1 MVKSGGDIPGLCFL
15 INDLKTTA
23 YRGLGDA
30 IMARITQ
37 DGFTAQGENHTQT
50 ETISAD
56 GQTRIDVPSS
66 DFTTGADMVRSGQNL
81 ELHGQGGE
89 TIVIEGYFSADVPP
103 AIHAPDGSALTP
115 QLVESFA
122 RSPQQYAEN
131 ETATDASPI
140 GAAQEVKG
148 DAFVIHADGTK
159 EKLSI
164 GTPVFE
170 GDIIETSKEG
180 AVNIVFMDETS
191 LAVSQNAR
199 IALDGYTFD
208 AATESGTTDLSVLRG
223 VFVFTSGLI
232 GRDDPDDVKI
242 ETPVGSIGIRGTI
255 IAGHIVPDG
264 ESEISVI
271 EGAIVIQNS
280 VGEIILSQ
288 QYEMV
293 KISAF
298 DKPMENMGVMNAQDM
313 NDKFGSVSDVI
324 PTLFSTIEDSSKD
337 TKDFTVDDAANAD
350 APAEDAPL
358 EAEASDSED
367 IAPVEDAPADTLPSV
382 DMQDMMMQETVT
394 GESLLTVRTDTN
406 ILSNTLATSTNI
418 KPADIERERFV
429 LKPPGEQIINPIV
442 LQNTGTGASTPTL
455 NLNSATAAQGVTKIN
470 DNIGNKIGYSV
481 SSAGDVNNDGYDD
494 VRFTNNTDAT
504 GQNHSYLVMG
514 SASALGGF
522 TTIAIPDATD
532 DNSQSVITG
541 IGDFDGDNIEDYL
554 VGQPSNNG
562 GSAYIIS
569 GANPSNF
576 IELTNGGSGTSV
588 ASVGDINHDGKNDVL
603 IGAPGVDKA
612 YLIYGSNTFGT
623 PIDVSTMTGQGFRI
637 NGATGGDFGKIVA
650 GIGDIDGDG
659 KMDFAIGDP
668 LDGVSDFGAVH
679 IHLGNSTATA
689 AVSLSGDYAGHMLGN
704 GIESA
709 GDFNGDG
716 RSDVIFAG
724 ETANTNGEYTLKI
737 ATHNGSGFQQKTIL
751 TSTQDIL
758 GGGGIGDW
766 NGDGFDDFGV
776 ALQNGTNTD
785 IYVVYGRS
793 GVIPEY
799 TLTDLQAPA
808 NAFKMTY
815 TGISAGDDVEI
826 SAAGD
831 VNGDGYADMVIGLS
845 EADGGNGLVMVVNGR
860 DNAQSGESVVGNNQN
875 NVLSDNG
882 GSVKSMI
889 GGAGNDTFDI
899 STINFRNIDG
909 GHGTDRIRINS
920 AGSLDF
926 TNVNFERISGIENI
940 AFNNPIL
947 TTATITLTA
956 ENIFNLLQTSDI
968 GELKL
973 EKSGSGNAN
982 LIFDDLTGADPADS
996 TSSVAALLGGT
1007 YSGQSGGFDVYE
1019 IGANKLYI
1027 ESTVTVSVV

>member
-1 MVKSGGDIPGLCFL
+1 
-15 INDLKTTA
+15 
-23 YRGLGDA
+23 
-30 IMARITQ
+30 MARITQ

-81 ELHGQGGE
+81 ELHAQGGE
-89 TIVIEGYFSADVPP
+89 TIIIEGYFSADVPP
-103 AIHAPDGSALTP
+103 AIHAPNGSALTP

-191 LAVSQNAR
+191 MAVSQNAR

-313 NDKFGSVSDVI
+313 TDKFGSVSDVI
-324 PTLFSTIEDSSKD
+324 PALFSTIEDSSKD
-337 TKDFTVDDAANAD
+337 TKDFTVDEAANAD

-358 EAEASDSED
+358 DAESPESED
-367 IAPVEDAPADTLPSV
+367 LAPVEDAPADTLPSV
-382 DMQDMMMQETVT
+382 DMQDMMMQDPVTEQPLLDIKADTTVMPGT
-394 GESLLTVRTDTN
+394 TTTR
-406 ILSNTLATSTNI
+406 
-418 KPADIERERFV
+418 ADVKTAEDMRERYVVKSFA
-429 LKPPGEQIINPIV
+429 EQTSNPIV
-442 LQNTGTGASTPTL
+442 FQNTGSGASTPTL
-455 NLNSATAAQGVTKIN
+455 NLNSATAAQGITKIN

-494 VRFTNNTDAT
+494 VRFTNNTDTT

-522 TTIAIPDATD
+522 TTIAIPDPTEN
-532 DNSQSVITG
+532 NSQSVISG
-541 IGDFDGDNIEDYL
+541 IGDFDGDNIEDYV

-588 ASVGDINHDGKNDVL
+588 TSIGDINHDGKNDVL
-603 IGAPGVDKA
+603 IGSAGEDKA
-612 YLIYGSNTFGT
+612 YLVYGSNTFGT
-623 PIDVSTMTGQGFRI
+623 PINVSTMTGQGVRI
-637 NGATGGDFGKIVA
+637 NGFVGEDFGKTVA

-659 KMDFAIGDP
+659 KMDFAIGSP
-668 LDGVSDFGAVH
+668 LDGVSDWGAVH
-679 IHLGNSTATA
+679 IHLGNNPGTA
-689 AVSLSGDYAGHMLGN
+689 AVSLSGDYANHLLGT
-704 GIESA
+704 GLKSA

-716 RSDVIFAG
+716 RSDVMFSG
-724 ETANTNGEYTLKI
+724 DTPNANGDYTLKI
-737 ATHNGSGFQQKTIL
+737 ATHNGSGFQQNILL

-758 GGGGIGDW
+758 GGGGVGDW
-766 NGDGFDDFGV
+766 NGDGFDDFAV
-776 ALQNGTNTD
+776 ALQNSNGTNAD

-815 TGISAGDDVEI
+815 TGISVGDDVEI

-860 DNAQSGESVVGNNQN
+860 STGQSSEAVVGNNQN
-875 NVLSDNG
+875 NFLSDSG
-882 GSVKSMI
+882 GAVKSMI
-889 GGAGNDTFDI
+889 GGAGEDTFGI
-899 STINFRNIDG
+899 SNTNFRNIDG
-909 GHGTDRIRINS
+909 GNGTDRIQVSSDGN
-920 AGSLDF
+920 LDF

-940 AFNNPIL
+940 TFNNGVL
-947 TTATITLTA
+947 TTTTIRLTV
-956 ENIFNLLQTSDI
+956 ENIFNLLQTSDS
-968 GELKL
+968 GELRI
-973 EKSGSGNAN
+973 EKSGLGTTN
-982 LIFDDLTGADPADS
+982 LIIDDMVGHEP
-996 TSSVAALLGGT
+996 GR
-1007 YSGQSGGFDVYE
+1007 
-1019 IGANKLYI
+1019 
-1027 ESTVTVSVV
+1027 